1 MGSPKPW
8 LLPPTPLLLTSKYKG
23 TMNEKEIRAKYEA
36 RKCETQMEFD
46 RVMSEMNTEQTH
58 LNHPYLDREREL
70 AKQKELLEQQKQ
82 AINIQLNAIKVERID
97 LDQKRKDINRVFHD
111 LKHELIMLNPREQ
124 YARPKDESDED

>member
-1 MGSPKPW
+1 
-8 LLPPTPLLLTSKYKG
+8 
-23 TMNEKEIRAKYEA
+23 MNEKEIRAKYEA
-36 RKCETQMEFD
+36 RKCETQIEFD
-46 RVMSEMNTEQTH
+46 RLMSEMNDEQTH

>member
-1 MGSPKPW
+1 
-8 LLPPTPLLLTSKYKG
+8 
-23 TMNEKEIRAKYEA
+23 MNEKEIRAKYEA
-36 RKCETQMEFD
+36 RKCENQMKFD
-46 RVMSEMNTEQTH
+46 RLMSEMNTEQTH

-97 LDQKRKDINRVFHD
+97 LDQKRKEINRVFHD

-124 YARPKDESDED
+124 YVKNEE

>member
-1 MGSPKPW
+1 
-8 LLPPTPLLLTSKYKG
+8 
-23 TMNEKEIRAKYEA
+23 MNEKEIRAKYEA

-58 LNHPYLDREREL
+58 LNHPYLDRDREI
-70 AKQKELLEQQKQ
+70 AQQRENIRIQMQ
-82 AINIQLNAIKVERID
+82 ALKTQDSALKVER
-97 LDQKRKDINRVFHD
+97 LELEQKRKEINRVFHD